1 MKKITYD
8 THKAD
13 EVFEI
18 ELNTDGIFK
27 KSHSSKQI
35 NECKFPF
42 DIDFCVNKKYL
53 SDREKDTFKGSGIYL
68 IEFKDELIY
77 IGKFRPFYDGNIIKT
92 RWRPHLETLTNRGSH
107 VGGFEKKPPY
117 KKIDIFRELKG
128 CENSPLERRK
138 RDTGTVTSKARIK
151 FASNNWDIFG
161 GDINK
166 LRDSLKEFTFYYFQ
180 LNEVFSFKDSSG
192 GIICPEKELYGDL
205 TSLIEEY
212 LLIKYSTKCNSGCN
226 GLTKISEIKITDIQN
241 NINGFVDFLS
251 R

>member
-1 MKKITYD
+1 VLLTILPFPY
-8 THKAD
+8 
-13 EVFEI
+13 
-18 ELNTDGIFK
+18 IFICFNAIV
-27 KSHSSKQI
+27 SINNSRSS
-35 NECKFPF
+35 
-42 DIDFCVNKKYL
+42 L
-53 SDREKDTFKGSGIYL
+53 SVPLTIL
-68 IEFKDELIY
+68 PIPY
-77 IGKFRPFYDGNIIKT
+77 IFISISPSKR
-92 RWRPHLETLTNRGSH
+92 
-107 VGGFEKKPPY
+107 GFEKKPPY

-241 NINGFVDFLS
+241 NINDFVDFLS

>member
-1 MKKITYD
+1 MKKITYH
-8 THKAD
+8 THKAED
-13 EVFEI
+13 MFEVTR
-18 ELNTDGIFK
+18 NKSGVFK
-27 KSHSSKQI
+27 KSHSSNQI
-35 NECKFPF
+35 NECKFPYN
-42 DIDFCVNKKYL
+42 IDFCINKKYL
-53 SDREKDTFKGSGIYL
+53 SDKKNFKGSGIYL
-68 IEFKDELIY
+68 IEFKRELIY
-77 IGKFRPFYDGNIIKT
+77 IGKFRPYYEGNIIMT

-107 VGGFEKKPPY
+107 VGGFEKKPPC
-117 KKIDIFRELKG
+117 KKINIFRELKG
-128 CENSPLERRK
+128 CEKSSLERRK

-151 FASNNWDIFG
+151 FASDNWDIFG

-180 LNEVFSFKDSSG
+180 LNEVFSFKDSSKKQ
-192 GIICPEKELYGDL
+192 EKELYGDV

-241 NINGFVDFLS
+241 NIIDFVDLLS